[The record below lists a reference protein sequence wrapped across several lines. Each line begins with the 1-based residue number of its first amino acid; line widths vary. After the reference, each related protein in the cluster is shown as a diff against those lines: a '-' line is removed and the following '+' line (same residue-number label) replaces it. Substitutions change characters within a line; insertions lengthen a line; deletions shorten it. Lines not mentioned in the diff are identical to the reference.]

1 MKNTEKNDKKSG
13 SIELVRFD
21 DSYVDDWGGVHY
33 DSEFRIVSGRTIL
46 ATFPYEWNDMD
57 AQYKAAKL
65 IFNYYINEEKELASI
80 QELRPLRK
88 ETENIHELKI

>member
-1 MKNTEKNDKKSG
+1 MKNTEKHGKKSE

-46 ATFPYEWNDMD
+46 AIFPYKWNDMD

-65 IFNYYINEEKELASI
+65 IFNHYINEEKELASI
-80 QELRPLRK
+80 QELRTIKKR
-88 ETENIHELKI
+88 N

>member
-33 DSEFRIVSGRTIL
+33 DSEFRIVSVRTIL
-46 ATFPYEWNDMD
+46 ATFPYKWNDMD
-57 AQYKAAKL
+57 VQYKAAK
-65 IFNYYINEEKELASI
+65 
-80 QELRPLRK
+80 
-88 ETENIHELKI
+88 

>member
-46 ATFPYEWNDMD
+46 ATFPYKWNDMD

-80 QELRPLRK
+80 QELRTIKKRNGK
-88 ETENIHELKI
+88 YS